1 MKGRTLIA
9 AALSGTAALAL
20 FGWAPTE
27 GVAEAN
33 GCLTRSLEPAR
44 ISAAL
49 APSTRIRAIAAPLR
63 AIAAPQGWSKQTSA
77 VKEPDETVGNSS
89 SPVPFVAPGLDGL
102 GASDVYFNKKW
113 IGVDLASHHGRDS
126 ASTRGGS

>member
-49 APSTRIRAIAAPLR
+49 APSTRIR

>member
-1 MKGRTLIA
+1 MKGNTFIA
-9 AALSGTAALAL
+9 GALSGTVALAL

-33 GCLTRSLEPAR
+33 GRLTPSFEPAR
-44 ISAAL
+44 ISAVL
-49 APSTRIRAIAAPLR
+49 APSTRTGAG
-63 AIAAPQGWSKQTSA
+63 AIAAPQGWSNGKQTSA
-77 VKEPDETVGNSS
+77 VKEPDETLGHSS

-113 IGVDLASHHGRDS
+113 IGVDLASHLGRDS
-126 ASTRGGS
+126 TSTRGGS